1 MAILQYPKRKIDA
14 KIEELITNNNNKE
27 ISAADVRSII
37 KDYVTQ
43 STYGPVLIYAGK
55 LKRKVVGS
63 NATPPKDWYFNAKYF
78 REQSETNP
86 TSSNNPVQ
94 LSTVNVPNSVDGD
107 FSYYFGNDEDGSGYL
122 FIEYT
127 VLSNVITK
135 FSIVAAG
142 GGLTV
147 GSTFNLP
154 VQNNTVVLTYNG
166 VITSGGGSEFSHRFI
181 MHPNGNV
188 PTQGTNPFIRN
199 HVKGNTLFVAN
210 GFSDTSGNNTIATF
224 DNVANTN
231 EFRLSEDQ
239 EAFIYIYRLTL

>member
-1 MAILQYPKRKIDA
+1 MAILQYPKRQIDA

-55 LKRKVVGS
+55 LKSKEVGS
-63 NATPPKDWYFNAKYF
+63 NAIPPKDWYFNEEYF
-78 REQSETNP
+78 RQQSETNP

-94 LSTVNVPNSVDGD
+94 LSTVSVPNSVDGD
-107 FSYYFGNDEDGSGYL
+107 FSYYFGNRTDGNGYL

-127 VLSNVITK
+127 VLSNAITK
-135 FSIVAAG
+135 FSVVAAG
-142 GGLTV
+142 GGLSV

-166 VITSGGGSEFSHRFI
+166 VITRASGYGSSHRFI
-181 MHPNGNV
+181 MHPNGSV
-188 PTQGTNPFIRN
+188 PANGSPFIRN
-199 HVKGNTLFVAN
+199 HTKGNTFLV
-210 GFSDTSGNNTIATF
+210 GGATF
-224 DNVANTN
+224 DGVSNTN
-231 EFRLSEDQ
+231 EFILSGDQ

>member
-1 MAILQYPKRKIDA
+1 MAILQYPKRQIDA
-14 KIEELITNNNNKE
+14 KIEELITDNNNKE

-43 STYGPVLIYAGK
+43 STYAPVLIYAGK
-55 LKRKVVGS
+55 LKRKSGS
-63 NATPPKDWYFNAKYF
+63 FATPPKDWYFNAEYF
-78 REQSETNP
+78 REQSETSP

-94 LSTVNVPNSVDGD
+94 LSTVSVPNSVDGD
-107 FSYYFGNDEDGSGYL
+107 FSYYFGNRTDGNGYL

-127 VLSNVITK
+127 VLSNTITK
-135 FSIVAAG
+135 FSVVAAG
-142 GGLTV
+142 SGLTV

-166 VITSGGGSEFSHRFI
+166 VITSGSGSEFSHRFI
-181 MHPNGNV
+181 MHPNGSV
-188 PTQGTNPFIRN
+188 PSSGSPFIRN

-210 GFSDTSGNNTIATF
+210 GFSDASGNNTIATF
-224 DNVANTN
+224 DGVSNAN

-239 EAFIYIYRLTL
+239 EAFIYIYRITL